1 MELGPTGSTAEEM
14 ASDARLYISRPAN
27 IPTIAFQFEDID
39 ESLLFHFLGWKSS
52 MSSLSAE
59 SCRLAEGMVTK
70 PVRQCASHEQH
81 RDQLTLGDP
90 AARA

>member
-59 SCRLAEGMVTK
+59 
-70 PVRQCASHEQH
+70 CASHEQH